1 VTKRIDLWIRDRT
14 GNKVEGQVEV
24 GQRKEGKQQID
35 ELVDEFDV
43 KQDLSSNAMIG
54 TPNLL
59 EVNERVYGGEESTV
73 QPTTSL

>member
-1 VTKRIDLWIRDRT
+1 MTKRIDLWIRDRT

-24 GQRKEGKQQID
+24 GQRKEGEQQID

>member
-14 GNKVEGQVEV
+14 GNKVEGQIEV
-24 GQRKEGKQQID
+24 GQRKEGEQQID

>member
-1 VTKRIDLWIRDRT
+1 MTKRIDLWIRDRT
-14 GNKVEGQVEV
+14 GNKVEGQIEV
-24 GQRKEGKQQID
+24 GQRKEGEQQID

>member
-1 VTKRIDLWIRDRT
+1 MTKRIDLWIRDRT